1 MPDAIPHEAL
11 ARAVRA
17 AFGARIVGAQPLFGD
32 ASSRRYV
39 RLHLAGGGA
48 PPTAV
53 AMLLGADRF
62 PLGSDEIG
70 ERALTKDLPFVDVG
84 RYLAARGFAVP
95 LIHHD
100 ASATDS
106 LLLLEDLGDTTLWA
120 AASARPADAR
130 PLFAAAVELLAEP
143 FEQRAPVLVHRDF
156 MAWNLHVQDGR
167 LRLLDFQDALLGPDA
182 YDLAA
187 LLTDRTTGTLVAPDL
202 ERELIAHF
210 RAARAAAALPVDGDL
225 AARYRLCALHRAL
238 KVMGRFYYLERALAA
253 EARNV
258 VLDRHHLGRR
268 VEEHL
273 GDAARLVVRLR
284 YSRENP
290 IHDTGGGIKRSE
302 PLLAGEPFAVLN
314 GDSLLELRLAEVVE
328 RHRERGAVATMV
340 VRPDPDAER
349 YGLVEL
355 DADDRVRRV
364 TGPPPGAPGPLR
376 PFMFPGLQVFESAI
390 FDWMDAGAAFSV
402 TRVTYPRL
410 LKAGA
415 PVQGFVT

>member
-120 AASARPADAR
+120 AASKQPADAR
-130 PLFAAAVELLAEP
+130 PLFAAAVELLSALQVAGARHPDPSCLAFRRRFDGRLARWELEHFLEHGIETRHGRRLAADERAGLLAALAPLAEP

-238 KVMGRFYYLERALAA
+238 KVIGRFYYLERVLGKAGYLAYLPGVYAVARRMLAA
-253 EARNV
+253 LPALESVR
-258 VLDRHHLGRR
+258 
-268 VEEHL
+268 
-273 GDAARLVVRLR
+273 ARLATHVP
-284 YSRENP
+284 E
-290 IHDTGGGIKRSE
+290 
-302 PLLAGEPFAVLN
+302 LA
-314 GDSLLELRLAEVVE
+314 
-328 RHRERGAVATMV
+328 
-340 VRPDPDAER
+340 
-349 YGLVEL
+349 
-355 DADDRVRRV
+355 
-364 TGPPPGAPGPLR
+364 
-376 PFMFPGLQVFESAI
+376 
-390 FDWMDAGAAFSV
+390 
-402 TRVTYPRL
+402 
-410 LKAGA
+410 
-415 PVQGFVT
+415 

>member
-39 RLHLAGGGA
+39 RLQLAGGGG

-130 PLFAAAVELLAEP
+130 PLFAAAVELLAALQVAGARHPDPSCLAFRRRFDGRLARWELEHFIEHGIETRHGRGLAADERAGLLAALDPLARP
-143 FEQRAPVLVHRDF
+143 FEQGAPVLVHRDF
-156 MAWNLHVQDGR
+156 MAWNLHVRDGR
-167 LRLLDFQDALLGPDA
+167 LHLIDFQDALLGPDA

-187 LLTDRTTGTLVAPDL
+187 LLTDRTTGTLVTAAL
-202 ERELIAHF
+202 EAELIRHF
-210 RAARAAAALPVDGDL
+210 VRARAAAALPVEGDL

-238 KVMGRFYYLERALAA
+238 KVIGRFYYLERVLGKPGYLAYLPGVYAVARRMLDALPELASVRARLAA
-253 EARNV
+253 HVPE
-258 VLDRHHLGRR
+258 LG
-268 VEEHL
+268 
-273 GDAARLVVRLR
+273 
-284 YSRENP
+284 
-290 IHDTGGGIKRSE
+290 
-302 PLLAGEPFAVLN
+302 
-314 GDSLLELRLAEVVE
+314 
-328 RHRERGAVATMV
+328 
-340 VRPDPDAER
+340 
-349 YGLVEL
+349 
-355 DADDRVRRV
+355 
-364 TGPPPGAPGPLR
+364 
-376 PFMFPGLQVFESAI
+376 
-390 FDWMDAGAAFSV
+390 
-402 TRVTYPRL
+402 
-410 LKAGA
+410 
-415 PVQGFVT
+415 

>member
-17 AFGARIVGAQPLFGD
+17 AFGADARIVAAERLFGD

-39 RLHLAGGGA
+39 RLRLADGGA
-48 PPTAV
+48 PPTVV

-120 AASARPADAR
+120 AASKQPADAR
-130 PLFAAAVELLAEP
+130 PLFAAAVELLAALQVAGARHPDPSCLAFRRRFDGQLARWELEHFLEHGIETRHGRRLAADERAGLLAALAPLAEP

-225 AARYRLCALHRAL
+225 AARYRMCALHRAL
-238 KVMGRFYYLERALAA
+238 KVIGRFYYLERVLGKAGYLAYLPGVYAVARRMLAA
-253 EARNV
+253 LPALESVR
-258 VLDRHHLGRR
+258 
-268 VEEHL
+268 
-273 GDAARLVVRLR
+273 ARLATHVP
-284 YSRENP
+284 E
-290 IHDTGGGIKRSE
+290 
-302 PLLAGEPFAVLN
+302 LA
-314 GDSLLELRLAEVVE
+314 
-328 RHRERGAVATMV
+328 
-340 VRPDPDAER
+340 
-349 YGLVEL
+349 
-355 DADDRVRRV
+355 
-364 TGPPPGAPGPLR
+364 
-376 PFMFPGLQVFESAI
+376 
-390 FDWMDAGAAFSV
+390 
-402 TRVTYPRL
+402 
-410 LKAGA
+410 
-415 PVQGFVT
+415 